1 MYPPIVAAFR
11 EIHQRT
17 KDVKSWG
24 MRAMIMTNDD
34 DAPPRPHDITIV
46 RLYSVE
52 VWNTNNGKLVGGEL
66 GYSVGSIYSSLTG
79 FSDED
84 AAGSVKQRGQFLI
97 LTHKAA
103 KATVPGWPAS

>member
-1 MYPPIVAAFR
+1 MGIFDSGKNWLYPPIVAAFR

-52 VWNTNNGKLVGGEL
+52 VWNDNDGKLVGGEL

-84 AAGSVKQRGQFLI
+84 AAGSVQLGECSCD
-97 LTHKAA
+97 
-103 KATVPGWPAS
+103 ASHN